1 MSSPSMKQRMA
12 KFCQMPGTFARSF
25 RKASREARR
34 LFICSAVLMPFFFG
48 TFGSFDLE
56 ISFASCN
63 HEFQTDAIP

>member
-1 MSSPSMKQRMA
+1 
-12 KFCQMPGTFARSF
+12 
-25 RKASREARR
+25 